1 MADSKLAKLWA
12 STAWLGALAGALV
25 LALTAAGAVYLVMSR
40 QYGERFDKAVQ
51 VSVDEQVAAMAQA
64 PQGAPPTAVVTA
76 EVRLETVQNRV
87 RVIGRLR
94 PVRRATVASQVEGRV
109 QEVRVDVGAELVGGE
124 TVIAVVDDVWAK
136 LAVEQAEADLS
147 AAEARAAQSARELAH
162 LETLAQR
169 NASDQRA
176 IDDARAAAEADAAE
190 VLAYSAALH
199 RAEETADRVT
209 IVAPFDGVVT
219 AKVAE
224 VGQWL
229 EPGGAVVEM
238 LSTGEIDAVVDV
250 PELRIGAVRTG
261 MPIDVEV
268 EALGQTLTG
277 TVVALNPDGNNA
289 ARTFPVKVRLDNPD
303 GALKVGMSAV
313 ALVPVTERVEHV
325 LVPRDAVSFTP
336 QGAQVWVT
344 MVMPGSPA
352 DALPVAMPID
362 VNVLFGQGSDFAVEP
377 LPKMEGMSL
386 RAGMSVVVEGAEQLW
401 PTRPVIIGM
410 PPTNLRAGGG
420 APVAQE
426 NPDTDPVVEAGS

>member
-1 MADSKLAKLWA
+1 MAESKLAKLWA

-51 VSVDEQVAAMAQA
+51 ASVDEQVAAMAQA

-76 EVRLETVQNRV
+76 EVRQETVQNRV

-109 QEVRVDVGAELVGGE
+109 QDVRVDVGSELVGGE

-162 LETLAQR
+162 LQTLAQR

-176 IDDARAAAEADAAE
+176 IDDARAAADADAAE

-199 RAEETADRVT
+199 RAQETVDRVT

-219 AKVAE
+219 NKIAE

-229 EPGGAVVEM
+229 EPGGSVVEI

-250 PELRIGAVRTG
+250 PELRIGAVRIG
-261 MPIDVEV
+261 MEIDVEV
-268 EALGQTLTG
+268 EATGQTLTG
-277 TVVALNPDGNNA
+277 TVVALNPDGGSA
-289 ARTFPVKVRLDNPD
+289 ARTFPVKIRLDNTD

-313 ALVPVTERVEHV
+313 ALVPVTEMVEHV

-336 QGAQVWVT
+336 QGAQVWIT
-344 MVMPGSPA
+344 MVMPGSAA

-362 VNVLFGQGSDFAVEP
+362 VNVLFGQGGNFAVQP
-377 LPKMEGMSL
+377 LPKMEGMTLAS
-386 RAGMSVVVEGAEQLW
+386 GMSVVVEGAEQLW
-401 PTRPVIIGM
+401 PTRPVIIGA
-410 PPTNLRAGGG
+410 PPTSVRSRGGS
-420 APVAQE
+420 PVAQE
-426 NPDTDPVVEAGS
+426 DNEEEVVLEAGS